1 MAHSL
6 VDGNAHGE
14 GNASGHDLAGLVLVL
29 VDGVGSLLDQ
39 LITESGNI
47 NDLGAS
53 DGLKYVKIQ

>member
-1 MAHSL
+1 MANSL

-14 GNASGHDLAGLVLVL
+14 GDASGHDLAGLVLVL

-39 LITESGNI
+39 LVTESGNV

-53 DGLKYVKIQ
+53 DSLKIVV

>member
-39 LITESGNI
+39 LITESGNV
-47 NDLGAS
+47 NDLGTGDS
-53 DGLKYVKIQ
+53 LK